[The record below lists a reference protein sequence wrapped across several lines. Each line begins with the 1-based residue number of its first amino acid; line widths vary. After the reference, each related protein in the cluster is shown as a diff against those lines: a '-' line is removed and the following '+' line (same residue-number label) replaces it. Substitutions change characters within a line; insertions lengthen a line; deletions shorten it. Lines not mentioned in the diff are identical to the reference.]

1 VESLKSQVTAL
12 VTSLVRHSASYLPV
26 SVAEG
31 TFLEEPTV
39 VPKALFLCVEDLT
52 GHRYTRAR
60 DQWIVR
66 MPTAEESVILELP
79 NGAPVMNVIHTACD
93 ENGHILEISESVWPS
108 SKNPS
113 NPKVPS
119 EM

>member
-1 VESLKSQVTAL
+1 MLGAPSWKNPPS
-12 VTSLVRHSASYLPV
+12 S
-26 SVAEG
+26 
-31 TFLEEPTV
+31 
-39 VPKALFLCVEDLT
+39 PKALFLCVEDLT

-93 ENGHILEISESVWPS
+93 ENGHILEISESV
-108 SKNPS
+108 
-113 NPKVPS
+113 
-119 EM
+119 